1 MEKLK
6 SMRIKKGYTHADMAK
21 LLNISKPFYWQIE
34 NNKRR
39 LSYNMAFNISQIL
52 KQLPTKFFMKN
63 LKIIHFKRSRLFCFF
78 SFIR

>member
-52 KQLPTKFFMKN
+52 KTTPDKIFYEEFKN
-63 LKIIHFKRSRLFCFF
+63 N
-78 SFIR
+78 SF

>member
-1 MEKLK
+1 
-6 SMRIKKGYTHADMAK
+6 MRIKKGYTHADMAK

-52 KQLPTKFFMKN
+52 KTTPDKIFYEEFKN
-63 LKIIHFKRSRLFCFF
+63 N
-78 SFIR
+78 SF